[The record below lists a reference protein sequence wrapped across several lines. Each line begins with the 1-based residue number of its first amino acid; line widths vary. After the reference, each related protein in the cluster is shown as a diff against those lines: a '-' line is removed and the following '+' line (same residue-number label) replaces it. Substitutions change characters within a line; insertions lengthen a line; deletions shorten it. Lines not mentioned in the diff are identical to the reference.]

1 MLDFLAQYRLTGIVI
16 GVATFL
22 IIGLF
27 HPLVIRGEY
36 RFGVRCWWV
45 FALMGVLTGAG
56 SVLAES
62 VVPSILLAVWS
73 ASSFWSIGE
82 LFQQRERVR
91 KGWFPANPRRTQT
104 KPQQDGSQ
112 DRAGDQAGAQDQT
125 GARCDDRSKMRRLRN
140 CAVPALLV
148 AGTLSNVLWL
158 FCDTAKH
165 TGATD
170 IAAEEPTRVRIVF
183 AGDLMQHAPQVNAAR
198 QEDGSFDYSVCFQN
212 VAPIFREADY
222 AVLNLETTLTE
233 SAAYTGYPRFRSPVA
248 LAGQLAAMGIDAA
261 VLANNHCCDGDSK
274 GIGQTLRALDR
285 HGIAHT
291 GIFADSTDYRRNRVL
306 RFDCRGIR
314 FALLN
319 HTYGT
324 NGIPV
329 PKNRIV
335 NLLDTAV
342 MAADLRTIDRKE
354 VDCVIAFVHWGAE
367 YARRPDAAQ
376 RELSA
381 WLHAQGVDL
390 VVGSHPHVIQPWERA
405 GHGFT
410 IYSLGNFVSNQ
421 RQRYSDGGLI
431 AGIDITRHA
440 NGRLSYRLD
449 LHTVWVQLP
458 GYRLQTAESAPAQL
472 RPSDLPAYRTFIA
485 DTRRLLGIR

>member
-1 MLDFLAQYRLTGIVI
+1 MLEFLAQYRLTGIVI
-16 GVATFL
+16 GAATFL

-56 SVLAES
+56 SILTEA

-82 LFQQRERVR
+82 LFEQRERVR
-91 KGWFPANPRRTQT
+91 KGWFPANPRRAQT
-104 KPQQDGSQ
+104 EPEESLHQERS
-112 DRAGDQAGAQDQT
+112 R
-125 GARCDDRSKMRRLRN
+125 RDDISKMRRLRS

-158 FCDTAKH
+158 VRDTAKH
-165 TGATD
+165 TDARD
-170 IAAEEPTRVRIVF
+170 IVTGEPTRVRIVF

-198 QEDGSFDYSVCFQN
+198 QDDGSLDYGYCFQN

-233 SAAYTGYPRFRSPVA
+233 SATYTGYPRFRSPAA

-261 VLANNHCCDGDSK
+261 VLANNHCCDGDSR
-274 GIGQTLRALDR
+274 GIAQTIRALDR

-291 GIFADSTDYRRNRVL
+291 GVFADSADYTRNRIL
-306 RFDCRGIR
+306 HFDCRGIR

-335 NLLDTAV
+335 HLLDTAV
-342 MAADLRTIDRKE
+342 MAADLRTIDRGE
-354 VDCVIAFVHWGAE
+354 VDCIIAFVHWGVE

-390 VVGSHPHVIQPWERA
+390 VVGSHPHVIQPWERV

-410 IYSLGNFVSNQ
+410 LYSLGNLVSNQ

-431 AGIDITRHA
+431 AGVDITRHA

-449 LHTVWVQLP
+449 LHSVWVQLP

-472 RPSDLPAYRTFIA
+472 KPSDIPAYQTFVA
-485 DTRRLLGIR
+485 DTRRLLGRP

>member
-1 MLDFLAQYRLTGIVI
+1 MSEFLAQYHLTGLVI
-16 GVATFL
+16 GAATFL

-27 HPLVIRGEY
+27 HPLVIKGEY

-45 FALMGVLTGAG
+45 FALMGVLAGAG
-56 SVLAES
+56 SILVRA

-91 KGWFPANPRRTQT
+91 KGWFPANPRRAER
-104 KPQQDGSQ
+104 KPEPGE
-112 DRAGDQAGAQDQT
+112 AAQL
-125 GARCDDRSKMRRLRN
+125 RHIRRIRTW
-140 CAVPALLV
+140 AVPALLI
-148 AGTLSNVLWL
+148 AATLWNILWL
-158 FCDTAKH
+158 IGREPAP
-165 TGATD
+165 A
-170 IAAEEPTRVRIVF
+170 AAENAASEPPTHVRIVF
-183 AGDLMQHAPQVNAAR
+183 AGDLMQHTPQIAAAR
-198 QEDGSFDYSVCFQN
+198 QADGSFDYSYCFQN

-233 SAAYTGYPRFRSPVA
+233 SNTYTGYPCFRSPAV

-261 VLANNHCCDGDSK
+261 MLANNHCCDGGSK
-274 GIGQTLRALDR
+274 GIAQTVRALDR

-291 GIFADSTDYRRNRVL
+291 GVFADSADYARNRIL
-306 RFDCRGIR
+306 RFNCRGIR

-329 PKNRIV
+329 PKDRRV
-335 NLLDTAV
+335 NLLDTAA
-342 MAADLRTIDRKE
+342 MAADLRMIDRSE
-354 VDCVIAFVHWGAE
+354 VDFVIAFVHWGVE

-376 RELSA
+376 RKLSA

-390 VVGSHPHVIQPWERA
+390 VVGSHPHVVQTWERV
-405 GHGFT
+405 GRGFT
-410 IYSLGNFVSNQ
+410 IYSLGNLVSNQ

-431 AGIDITRHA
+431 ACVDITRHA
-440 NGRLSYRLD
+440 DGRQDCRLD
-449 LHTVWVQLP
+449 LRSVWVQLP

-472 RPSDLPAYRTFIA
+472 KPSDIPAYRTFIT
-485 DTRRLLGIR
+485 DTRRLLEKR

>member
-1 MLDFLAQYRLTGIVI
+1 MSDFLACYHLTGLVI

-36 RFGVRCWWV
+36 WFGVRCWWV
-45 FALMGVLTGAG
+45 FALMGVLAGAG
-56 SVLAES
+56 SILVRG

-91 KGWFPANPRRTQT
+91 KGWFPANPRRKERYRETSRET
-104 KPQQDGSQ
+104 KPG
-112 DRAGDQAGAQDQT
+112 RMKTAW
-125 GARCDDRSKMRRLRN
+125 MRRLRTW
-140 CAVPALLV
+140 AVPALLV
-148 AGTLSNVLWL
+148 AGTLWNALWIV
-158 FCDTAKH
+158 CRDPAPAAATSTAP
-165 TGATD
+165 
-170 IAAEEPTRVRIVF
+170 EPPTRVRLVF
-183 AGDLMQHAPQVNAAR
+183 AGDLMQHMPQVDAAR
-198 QEDGSFDYSVCFQN
+198 QADGSFDYSYCFQN

-233 SAAYTGYPRFRSPVA
+233 SANYTGYPRFRSPAV

-261 VLANNHCCDGDSK
+261 VLANNHCCDGGSK
-274 GIGQTLRALDR
+274 GIAQTLRALDR
-285 HGIAHT
+285 HRIAHT
-291 GIFADSTDYRRNRVL
+291 GVFADSADHARNRIL

-329 PKNRIV
+329 PKDRRV

-342 MAADLRTIDRKE
+342 MAADLRTIDRAE
-354 VDCVIAFVHWGAE
+354 TDFVIAFVHWGVE
-367 YARRPDAAQ
+367 YARRPDRAQ

-390 VVGSHPHVIQPWERA
+390 VVGSHPHVVQPWERV
-405 GHGFT
+405 GRGFT
-410 IYSLGNFVSNQ
+410 IYSLGNLVSNQ

-431 AGIDITRHA
+431 AGVDLLRHA
-440 NGRLSYRLD
+440 DGSMECRLD
-449 LHTVWVQLP
+449 LHSVWVQLP

-472 RPSDLPAYRTFIA
+472 KPSDLAAYRTFVT
-485 DTRRLLGIR
+485 DTRRLLEKRQR